1 MRETHALPLVAGE
14 EELLSTRAT
23 SAEPEDGA
31 VLVAESVDD
40 CHSAIH
46 NREPSAANA
55 AASLSAHFPQS
66 DDS

>member
-1 MRETHALPLVAGE
+1 MRETRALPLVAGE

-46 NREPSAANA
+46 NRESFRNKRRCQPERT
-55 AASLSAHFPQS
+55 LPPKR
-66 DDS
+66 